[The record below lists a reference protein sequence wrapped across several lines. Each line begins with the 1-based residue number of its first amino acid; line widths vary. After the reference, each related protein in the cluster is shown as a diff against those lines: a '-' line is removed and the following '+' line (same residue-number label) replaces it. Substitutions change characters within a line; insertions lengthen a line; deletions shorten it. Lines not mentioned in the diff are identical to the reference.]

1 MERILAAEGHT
12 VRSYQDP
19 QALMSRLRALAESEP
34 EALPDLVI
42 SDLMMP
48 GMNGLEFVHKV
59 KPLLGDRPILF
70 ITAHGTV
77 ETAVQAM
84 REGAFDFLL
93 KPLLGPEIKV
103 AVQKAL
109 DYAKLQSENQ
119 VLRTEVNK
127 SWKFKDLIGRSRSM
141 QNVFSLVERV
151 GHTDVNVLI
160 LGESGT
166 GKELVARGLHN
177 TSDRATQPFIAINC
191 GAIPENLLESELF
204 GHAKGSFTGAVADKE
219 GLFRAAHGGTLFLD
233 EIGDMSLLLQV
244 KLLRVLQDK
253 KVRPVGKNEDLSVDV
268 RIVAATHRD
277 LRKEIAAGHFREDL
291 YYRLAVLPIH
301 LPPLRERREDIPLL
315 ASHFLR
321 KYSAAHNLN
330 VRSMK
335 PEVLKTLMDHS
346 WPGNIR
352 ELENSIERALV
363 LCDGTEV
370 KEISLGM
377 PHTGSSASNLSFP
390 ENWTLQDLERAY
402 IEHVLLRCS
411 GVKEKAAKVLGINR
425 KTLYRKEKEYG
436 FGAIGPEPDD
446 ETLLS

>member
-19 QALMSRLRALAESEP
+19 QELLTRLRTLAESEP
-34 EALPDLVI
+34 EALPDLLI
-42 SDLMMP
+42 SDLQLP
-48 GMNGLEFVHKV
+48 GMNGLEFVRRV
-59 KPLLGDRPILF
+59 KPLLGSRPILF

-93 KPLLGPEIKV
+93 KPLLGPDIKV

-109 DYAKLQSENQ
+109 EYAKLESENQ
-119 VLRTEVNK
+119 VLRTEVHK
-127 SWKFKDLIGRSRSM
+127 SWQFKDLIGRSRSM

-177 TSDRATQPFIAINC
+177 TSDRATKPFIAINC
-191 GAIPENLLESELF
+191 GAIPESLLESELF
-204 GHAKGSFTGAVADKE
+204 GHAKGSFTGAVSDKE

-233 EIGDMSLLLQV
+233 EIGDMPIQLQV
-244 KLLRVLQDK
+244 KLLRVLQERK
-253 KVRPVGKNEDLSVDV
+253 IRPVGKNDDIPIDV

-277 LRKEIAAGHFREDL
+277 LRKQIASGHFREDL

-315 ASHFLR
+315 AAHFLR
-321 KYSAAHNLN
+321 KYSAAHGLA
-330 VRSMK
+330 VRSIR

-363 LCDGTEV
+363 LCDGTELREV
-370 KEISLGM
+370 SLGM
-377 PHTGSSASNLSFP
+377 PTGGNAASDISFP

-402 IEHVLLRCS
+402 IEHVLSRCG
-411 GVKEKAAKVLGINR
+411 GVKEKAARVLGINR

-436 FGAIGPEPDD
+436 FGAAGPEP
-446 ETLLS
+446 EEELL